1 MASRTNAQH
10 AEHTKQLYLKGNAVD
25 SIALEVGVSQSSV
38 RRILARQGLR
48 KVADTITSAQRAML
62 EELEA
67 NGISDVISLRYIL
80 NKR

>member
-67 NGISDVISLRYIL
+67 NSISDVISLRYIL

>member
-1 MASRTNAQH
+1 MASRTNAHQ
-10 AEHTKQLYLKGNAVD
+10 AEHTKQLYIKGNAIEA
-25 SIALEVGVSQSSV
+25 IALEVGISQSSV

-48 KVADTITSAQRAML
+48 KAADTITPTQRAML

>member
-48 KVADTITSAQRAML
+48 KAADTITSAQRAML

-67 NGISDVISLRYIL
+67 NSISDVISLRYIL

>member
-1 MASRTNAQH
+1 MASRTNAQQ
-10 AEHTKQLYLKGNAVD
+10 AEQTKQLYIKGNALG
-25 SIALEVGVSQSSV
+25 SIALEVGISQSSV
-38 RRILARQGLR
+38 RRILARQGLC
-48 KVADTITSAQRAML
+48 KAADTITPAQRDML

>member
-1 MASRTNAQH
+1 MASRTNAHQ
-10 AEHTKQLYLKGNAVD
+10 AEHTKQPYIKGNAIE
-25 SIALEVGVSQSSV
+25 SIALEVGISQSSV

-48 KVADTITSAQRAML
+48 KAADTITATQRAML

-67 NGISDVISLRYIL
+67 SGISDVISLRYIL

>member
-1 MASRTNAQH
+1 MASRTNSQQ
-10 AEHTKQLYLKGNAVD
+10 AEQTKQLYIKGNAIE
-25 SIALEVGVSQSSV
+25 SIALEVGISQSSV

-48 KVADTITSAQRAML
+48 KAADTITSTQRAML

-67 NGISDVISLRYIL
+67 NGISDVISLRYVL

>member
-67 NGISDVISLRYIL
+67 NSISDVVSLRYIL

>member
-10 AEHTKQLYLKGNAVD
+10 AEHTKQLYLKGNAID

-38 RRILARQGLR
+38 RRILARQGLC
-48 KVADTITSAQRAML
+48 KAADTITPTQRALL

-67 NGISDVISLRYIL
+67 NSISDVINLRYAL

>member
-1 MASRTNAQH
+1 MASRTNAHQ
-10 AEHTKQLYLKGNAVD
+10 AEHTKQLYIKGNAVE
-25 SIALEVGVSQSSV
+25 SIALEVGISQSSV

-48 KVADTITSAQRAML
+48 KVADTITSTQRAML

-67 NGISDVISLRYIL
+67 NNISDVISLRYIL

>member
-48 KVADTITSAQRAML
+48 KVADTITSTQRAML

-67 NGISDVISLRYIL
+67 NSISDVLSLRYIL

>member
-1 MASRTNAQH
+1 MATRTNAQQ
-10 AEHTKQLYLKGNAVD
+10 AQHTKQLYIKGNAVE
-25 SIALEVGVSQSSV
+25 SIALEVGISQSSV
-38 RRILARQGLR
+38 RRILARQGLC
-48 KVADTITSAQRAML
+48 KAADTITSAQRAML

>member
-1 MASRTNAQH
+1 MATRTNAQQ
-10 AEHTKQLYLKGNAVD
+10 AEHTKQLYINGNAIE
-25 SIALEVGVSQSSV
+25 SIALEVGISQSSV

-48 KVADTITSAQRAML
+48 KAADTITPAQRAML

-67 NGISDVISLRYIL
+67 NSISDVISLRYIL

>member
-1 MASRTNAQH
+1 MASRTNAQQ
-10 AEHTKQLYLKGNAVD
+10 AEHTKQLYIKGNAID
-25 SIALEVGVSQSSV
+25 SIALEVGISQSSV

-48 KVADTITSAQRAML
+48 KAADTITPTQRAML

-67 NGISDVISLRYIL
+67 NSISDVISLRYIL

>member
-1 MASRTNAQH
+1 M
-10 AEHTKQLYLKGNAVD
+10 
-25 SIALEVGVSQSSV
+25 GVSQSSV

-48 KVADTITSAQRAML
+48 KAADTITSTQRAML

-67 NGISDVISLRYIL
+67 NGISDVISLRYVL

>member
-25 SIALEVGVSQSSV
+25 SIALEVGVSHSSV
-38 RRILARQGLR
+38 RRILASQGLR

-67 NGISDVISLRYIL
+67 NSISDVISLRYIL

>member
-1 MASRTNAQH
+1 MASRTNAHQ
-10 AEHTKQLYLKGNAVD
+10 AEHTKQLYIKGNALD
-25 SIALEVGVSQSSV
+25 AIALEVGISQSSV

-48 KVADTITSAQRAML
+48 KAADTITPTQRAML